1 MVSKRIFVAAQ
12 PESALPA
19 KKSTS
24 VKWLLIIAA
33 VAGFVFLLFSA
44 AKAVVSLATPQG
56 NIALISVSGSISS
69 GNGDFLG
76 EEASPDAIVE
86 MIKQA
91 EKDSR
96 VKGMLIE
103 INSPGGSPVASEE
116 VMNAVKKAAKP
127 KAAVIRDIGTSG
139 AYWVASAADHVVASP
154 VSLTGSVGVTA
165 SYLEFSELLN
175 QYGIQYERL
184 VSAPYKDIGS
194 PFRNLTGEE
203 KAISQ
208 EALAKMHDYFLSS
221 VKENRNIG
229 DAAAIE
235 KISTAV
241 VFLGSEAKELG
252 LVDELGGKEEAEAWL
267 MRQTNL
273 TEIKYVTYEKKPL
286 FSLGSLLAQQS
297 SHAGAAFGKS
307 IIAAI
312 FRASAVQNVRT

>member
-19 KKSTS
+19 KKSIS

-44 AKAVVSLATPQG
+44 AKAVVSLAAPQG
-56 NIALISVSGSISS
+56 NIALISISGSISS
-69 GNGDFLG
+69 GNGGFLG
-76 EEASPDAIVE
+76 EEASPDAIIE
-86 MIKQA
+86 MIERA

-96 VKGMLIE
+96 VKGTLVE

-116 VMNAVKKAAKP
+116 LMKAVKNAKKP
-127 KAAVIRDIGTSG
+127 TVAVIRDIGTSG

-165 SYLEFSELLN
+165 SYLEFSQLLEN
-175 QYGIQYERL
+175 YGVRYERL
-184 VSAPYKDIGS
+184 VSAEHKDIGS
-194 PFRNLTGEE
+194 PYRNLTEEE
-203 KAISQ
+203 KAIAQ
-208 EALAKMHDYFLSS
+208 EGLAKMHSYFLSS
-221 VKENRNIG
+221 VNENRKIT

-235 KISTAV
+235 KISTAQ

-252 LVDELGGKEEAEAWL
+252 LVDELGGKEEAEGWL

-273 TEIKYVTYEKKPL
+273 SEIKYTTYEKKPL

-312 FRASAVQNVRT
+312 FRASAVQNVQT